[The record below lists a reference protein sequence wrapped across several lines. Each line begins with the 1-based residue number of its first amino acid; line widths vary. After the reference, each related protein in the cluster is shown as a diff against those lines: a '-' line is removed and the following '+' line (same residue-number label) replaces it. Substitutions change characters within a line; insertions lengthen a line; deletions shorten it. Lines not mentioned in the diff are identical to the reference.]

1 MKRIRWFLI
10 VLMSILTTACTN
22 AKDVGNEGETKEIQE
37 RILSQDE
44 AYVQSFTC
52 GYVSAWNPYRYYM
65 VLLENEEQL
74 AYCKENDKVRI
85 KKDPPEPDG
94 TSEEVAAS
102 LAEVWAMLEEDYPLD
117 QYTYVFYY
125 DEVSQG
131 GYYYHA
137 DKLILGDDFLYFGMD
152 EKSHGLDPNVDS
164 APEVMGGFCHLGA
177 VKKSVLEGIELR
189 NVITFEVEQ
198 KEEKRTAVTDEE
210 YEAISQFIEYF
221 KNPGIYFFDEN
232 DYGTVVW
239 FSTKKLLMENSDLV
253 TYRDAS
259 EYYWINVNDL
269 ENYISQY
276 FENAEEV
283 IPSIP
288 TKQTNTG
295 QILRAGEKVVFY
307 DNWYPD
313 LSEMKIALVEKDDTY
328 YYAKCYYPT
337 YAPRPNAGGE
347 DASGVNLSP
356 REFVIRYTEEDGYR
370 LCAVRPTTIDS
381 TLMK

>member
-1 MKRIRWFLI
+1 M
-10 VLMSILTTACTN
+10 
-22 AKDVGNEGETKEIQE
+22 
-37 RILSQDE
+37 
-44 AYVQSFTC
+44 
-52 GYVSAWNPYRYYM
+52 
-65 VLLENEEQL
+65 
-74 AYCKENDKVRI
+74 
-85 KKDPPEPDG
+85 
-94 TSEEVAAS
+94 
-102 LAEVWAMLEEDYPLD
+102 
-117 QYTYVFYY
+117 
-125 DEVSQG
+125 
-131 GYYYHA
+131 
-137 DKLILGDDFLYFGMD
+137 
-152 EKSHGLDPNVDS
+152 
-164 APEVMGGFCHLGA
+164 
-177 VKKSVLEGIELR
+177 
-189 NVITFEVEQ
+189 ITFEVEQ

-313 LSEMKIALVEKDDTY
+313 LSEMKIALMEKDDTY

-337 YAPRPNAGGE
+337 NAPRPNAGGE

-356 REFVIRYTEEDGYR
+356 REFVIHYTEQDGYR